1 MGLEA
6 TLPSVPLRPALPEHL
21 ASLDEPSGAFAPP
34 SPRNNGPASKLE
46 IASPAATSP
55 AAAPPKDNFDARFER
70 VLATVRA
77 NRPHDDLDLIRA
89 AWAFCQ
95 EQHEGQR
102 RASGEPYVIHP
113 LEVAQVLAELKMD
126 ATAIAAGLLH
136 DAVEDTDVTTQEI
149 ARRFGE
155 QVAHIV
161 EGVTKLDKIKF
172 ANREDHQ
179 AENIRKMLLAM
190 VTDVRVVIIKL
201 ADRLHNMRTLE
212 HLHPEKQQRIA
223 KETLDVYA
231 PLAHRLGMGKLRGE
245 LEDLAFRYIDPFTYA
260 KLSTEVEA
268 LRGEGEAFLDRIV
281 GTIEAKLRDV
291 NIHARV
297 ESRIK
302 RLYSIQQKLNAHGI
316 PVDQVYDLFAVR
328 VITQTEQDCYA
339 VLGLLHAT
347 WRPVPGRFKDFIAM
361 PRPNLYQSLHT
372 TLIAE
377 GGHQF
382 EVQIRT
388 EDMHRVAEEGIAAH
402 WKYKAA
408 DNVTAKD
415 EQRLAWVRQLMEW
428 QREMSDPNEF
438 MSTLRIDLYPEE
450 VYTFTP
456 KGKVIVLPKDASPI
470 DFAYAIHT
478 EVGNATIGA
487 KVNGRIVPL
496 RTKLRNGDIVEITT
510 QAGHAPSRDWLS
522 FTKTS
527 RARNKIKHWLNEHQR
542 ERAIEIGQQAA
553 RPRSPQVQDVAP
565 EVRPADFDRVAREYG
580 LHGEQEL
587 LAGIGFGKYSARQV
601 LNKLEPGSTIDAK
614 EPAHEPGS
622 VGNTLA
628 HMSDAVKRV
637 FFGKGSDSLQVEG
650 QDDLLVYRAR
660 CCNPIRGEEIIG
672 YVTRGKGVAV
682 HARSCPNVQNL
693 LYEADRR
700 IEVEWSGRW
709 ATPRTPP
716 APSPRPIP
724 SSSPSSSTTAPACSR
739 SLPPSSPTT
748 APTSASSKRRPAA
761 DGAVHV
767 DFVIETVDLRHLTRL
782 EQNSARSRASA
793 TSIASR
799 RFSSAVLLIPH
810 GKLHTVV
817 VVLRHNFQR
826 GQSLMSR
833 ICRVLCLTALAVTAS
848 TLSAQ
853 CKEPANKQWTRPS
866 LDAKQQETVN
876 CLVQL
881 NTLPDG
887 EWRIHA
893 GDIPHGESPTLDDHS
908 WPVAKVPSK
917 AGKEAVWYR
926 QRITIPKTL
935 NGYDLTG
942 SGICFQFIATANGP
956 MPEIIYFNGRRVAL
970 GEDLEPI
977 PLFDHA
983 KPGQTILVAVKL
995 LPTVD
1000 DKDLPRRTRCASA
1013 SQPNRPN
1020 PHDIATEIV
1029 SAANLL
1035 PALAPNSL
1043 RRQGHSQQSHRA
1055 DRSPRTRCSTAGS
1068 VRRLPPRST
1077 DPPSAHS
1084 IPSSGKRTITSPATP
1099 TSMPLGS
1106 GPGPKPSTLSSA
1118 PSPAPCSS

>member
-6 TLPSVPLRPALPEHL
+6 TLPSVPLRPSLSEHL
-21 ASLDEPSGAFAPP
+21 TSLDEPSGAFAPP
-34 SPRNNGPASKLE
+34 SPHTNGPATKLE
-46 IASPAATSP
+46 TASSTAISPATTP
-55 AAAPPKDNFDARFER
+55 VDDNFSTRFER
-70 VLATVRA
+70 VLSTVRA

-113 LEVAQVLAELKMD
+113 LEVAQVLADLKMD

-136 DAVEDTDVTTQEI
+136 DAVEDTDVSTQEI

-212 HLHPEKQQRIA
+212 HLRPEKQQRIA

-245 LEDLAFRYIDPFTYA
+245 LEDLAFRYVDPLTYS
-260 KLSTEVEA
+260 KLTTEVDA

-281 GTIEAKLRDV
+281 TVIESKLRDT

-302 RLYSIQQKLNAHGI
+302 RLYSIQQKLNAHGV

-328 VITQTEQDCYA
+328 VITETEQDCYA
-339 VLGLLHAT
+339 VLGLLHST

-402 WKYKAA
+402 WKYKAS
-408 DNVTAKD
+408 DNVSAKD

-478 EVGNATIGA
+478 DVGHATTGA

-496 RTKLRNGDIVEITT
+496 RYRLRNGDIVEITT
-510 QAGHAPSRDWLS
+510 QAGHTPSRDWLS
-522 FTKTS
+522 FAKSS

-542 ERAIEIGQQAA
+542 ERAIEIGRKLLEREA
-553 RPRSPQVQDVAP
+553 RKYKVSLQKFVAP
-565 EVRPADFDRVAREYG
+565 DFDRIAHEYG
-580 LHGEQEL
+580 LHGEQDL
-587 LAGIGFGKYSARQV
+587 LAGIGFGKYSTRQV
-601 LNKLEPGSTIDAK
+601 LNKLEPGSAVDSK
-614 EPAHEPGS
+614 ETTQETGA
-622 VGNTLA
+622 VADTLS
-628 HMSDAVKRV
+628 HMSEAVKRV
-637 FFGKGSDSLQVEG
+637 FFGKGSESLQVEG

-660 CCNPIRGEEIIG
+660 CCNPIRGEEIVG

-700 IEVEWSGRW
+700 IEVEWSE
-709 ATPRTPP
+709 AQ
-716 APSPRPIP
+716 SN
-724 SSSPSSSTTAPACSR
+724 SKDTAGPK
-739 SLPPSSPTT
+739 PTT
-748 APTSASSKRRPAA
+748 YPVKLTLLVDDRSGLLKEFAAIISEDGTNIRSVETRPAS
-761 DGAVHV
+761 DGSVHV

-782 EQNSARSRASA
+782 QQN
-793 TSIASR
+793 
-799 RFSSAVLLIPH
+799 
-810 GKLHTVV
+810 
-817 VVLRHNFQR
+817 LR
-826 GQSLMSR
+826 
-833 ICRVLCLTALAVTAS
+833 
-848 TLSAQ
+848 
-853 CKEPANKQWTRPS
+853 
-866 LDAKQQETVN
+866 
-876 CLVQL
+876 
-881 NTLPDG
+881 
-887 EWRIHA
+887 
-893 GDIPHGESPTLDDHS
+893 
-908 WPVAKVPSK
+908 KVP
-917 AGKEAVWYR
+917 GVR
-926 QRITIPKTL
+926 
-935 NGYDLTG
+935 DVH
-942 SGICFQFIATANGP
+942 
-956 MPEIIYFNGRRVAL
+956 RVQK
-970 GEDLEPI
+970 I
-977 PLFDHA
+977 
-983 KPGQTILVAVKL
+983 
-995 LPTVD
+995 
-1000 DKDLPRRTRCASA
+1000 
-1013 SQPNRPN
+1013 
-1020 PHDIATEIV
+1020 
-1029 SAANLL
+1029 
-1035 PALAPNSL
+1035 
-1043 RRQGHSQQSHRA
+1043 
-1055 DRSPRTRCSTAGS
+1055 
-1068 VRRLPPRST
+1068 
-1077 DPPSAHS
+1077 
-1084 IPSSGKRTITSPATP
+1084 
-1099 TSMPLGS
+1099 
-1106 GPGPKPSTLSSA
+1106 
-1118 PSPAPCSS
+1118 